1 MPARGAAKGEAGSNV
16 TLKLSVV
23 NPPKGVMLSLQG
35 KDGEIVDPHMSA
47 GRTIVFD
54 APLRLEEGKAGWRF
68 LGDFVRTEGKT
79 RRFIYVGI
87 GKHAGQHDT
96 HWDRRAKVDLPDV
109 SPAMIA
115 KAKAGMLVLA
125 GGYEGTDA
133 KGEPSCA
140 TVKIDWA
147 VKDAGR

>member
-1 MPARGAAKGEAGSNV
+1 MAAAGEPGSNV

-23 NPPKGVMLSLQG
+23 KPPKGVAHSLQG
-35 KDGEIVDPHMSA
+35 KDGEIVDARMSA

-54 APLRLEEGKAGWRF
+54 VPLRLEEGRSGWRF

-79 RRFIYVGI
+79 RRFVYIGI
-87 GKHAGQHDT
+87 GRHAGQPDT
-96 HWDRRAKVDLPDV
+96 EWDRRAKVDLPEV
-109 SPAMIA
+109 TPAMIA
-115 KAKAGMLVLA
+115 KAKAGKLVLA

-133 KGEPSCA
+133 KGGPSCA
-140 TVKIDWA
+140 TVKIDWT